1 MREKMSKEERAK
13 QFMPFAALR
22 GYDSLVKSSDK
33 VVCEKKELSEEEQAA
48 LSQTVLKL
56 KKGDIVRVK
65 FYNIDGYCEI
75 KGAVTGIDLVFKSVT
90 VIKEKINFADI
101 SELEICE
108 DE

>member
-22 GYDSLVKSSDK
+22 GYDSMVKGGDK
-33 VVCEKKELSEEEQAA
+33 VVCEKRELSDEEQSA
-48 LSQTVLKL
+48 LSVTVQKI

-65 FYNIDGYCEI
+65 FYNEDGYLEI
-75 KGAVTGIDLVFKSVT
+75 KGAVTGIDLVFKNVT

-108 DE
+108 NE